1 MSDFDLVSMLTR
13 AEALEIAS
21 GAIAHINSGKSQAI
35 IWEEHTVKRDHVFA
49 FLCNTKEYKE
59 SGNSRHS
66 LFGIGPIIVSRRT
79 GAVVVCGNRTSWSDS
94 IDEYERRA
102 AAGDW

>member
-1 MSDFDLVSMLTR
+1 MLTR
-13 AEALEIAS
+13 AEALEIVS
-21 GAIAHINSGKSQAI
+21 GAIADINSGNLQAMV
-35 IWEEHTVKRDHVFA
+35 WEEHTVERDHVFA

-59 SGNSRHS
+59 TGNPRHS
-66 LFGIGPIIVSRRT
+66 LIGIGPIIVRRRT
-79 GAVVVCGNRTSWSDS
+79 GAVVVCGNRTPWIES

>member
-1 MSDFDLVSMLTR
+1 M
-13 AEALEIAS
+13 
-21 GAIAHINSGKSQAI
+21 
-35 IWEEHTVKRDHVFA
+35 IWEEHTVERDNVFA

-59 SGNSRHS
+59 SRNPRHS

-79 GAVVVCGNRTSWSDS
+79 GAVVVCGNRTSWDQS
-94 IDEYERRA
+94 IDEYEQRA